1 MLSGTLEATRRT
13 TRISFCGVFGMAGRE
28 RRRQSEGER
37 NGVLSPLRH
46 QLAEPDLP
54 VDVHIIHEVRWFSLE
69 GLDLDAVAGLQ
80 FGEGHVLIGL
90 VPVFEFKLAAV
101 IHTER
106 DRLAVPVLHN
116 EGLLGGINAFH
127 SATDTD
133 LVMGTGKG
141 RDGKSDKN
149 GNRKGGA

>member
-1 MLSGTLEATRRT
+1 MRR
-13 TRISFCGVFGMAGRE
+13 
-28 RRRQSEGER
+28 
-37 NGVLSPLRH
+37 
-46 QLAEPDLP
+46 
-54 VDVHIIHEVRWFSLE
+54 FSLE

-90 VPVFEFKLAAV
+90 VPVFEFEFAAV

-127 SATDTD
+127 SAADTH

-149 GNRKGGA
+149 GNRKGGAQRTFEHGSPPFASHARKCRHKKP